1 MYIIRYYCHYYYRY
15 YRLFFSLFLAL
26 SPSLFL
32 SLSLSLSLSFFLSFF
47 LSISL
52 LYSPSVTLYLRHSI
66 SLTSPHN
73 FSTFPSFLFYIY
85 ASCQVF
91 ASALNL
97 FQELELWDE
106 VVTCYQLLQVNLM
119 MKGRKA

>member
-1 MYIIRYYCHYYYRY
+1 MYHSF
-15 YRLFFSLFLAL
+15 FFSLLPFFF
-26 SPSLFL
+26 PLFL
-32 SLSLSLSLSFFLSFF
+32 LFLFSHFPPFTLSLIF
-47 LSISL
+47 
-52 LYSPSVTLYLRHSI
+52 H
-66 SLTSPHN
+66 
-73 FSTFPSFLFYIY
+73 SFLFYIY